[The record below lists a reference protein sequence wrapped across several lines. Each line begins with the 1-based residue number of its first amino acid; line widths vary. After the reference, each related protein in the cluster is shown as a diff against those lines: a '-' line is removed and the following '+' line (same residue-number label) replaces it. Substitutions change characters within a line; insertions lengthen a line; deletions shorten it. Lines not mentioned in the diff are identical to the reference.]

1 MSYFRY
7 ACIGIGTLV
16 VFVAALWGVLYGLW
30 AVLYGV
36 GYLITTVATYFKLDP
51 AQLALS
57 WFEGI
62 LEPGYVVVAVSCIMA
77 VALLGALLSLFL
89 LCMAALGKTVTERF
103 DQARNQ
109 QIQR

>member
-57 WFEGI
+57 WFELCRCCDQLHHGRS
-62 LEPGYVVVAVSCIMA
+62 AVGCTSIAFPSMHGCT
-77 VALLGALLSLFL
+77 GQDSY
-89 LCMAALGKTVTERF
+89 
-103 DQARNQ
+103 
-109 QIQR
+109 